1 MAKELILLSD
11 VEGLGEQGEV
21 VKVNEGFARNYLLPR
36 KLAEPVTAAAKK
48 RIEKLQRAREE
59 RERAAMA
66 AHREMAQRIEQTS
79 VSITAKAGEGEKLF
93 GAITTSDIAEALNL
107 QGLEIDRRKIDL
119 AEPIKELGVFTV
131 TVKLHRQVEAPLK
144 VWVVEE

>member
-93 GAITTSDIAEALNL
+93 GAITTSDIAEALKL